1 MRTFF
6 YERRVSPQDGR
17 RCRVCGHLSLTP
29 VRRTFNAL
37 LLVVI
42 GMLFAYIVLDIA
54 HDGTLD
60 GSILGVI
67 REERSRLG
75 HSVEASQPR

>member
-37 LLVVI
+37 LLVII
-42 GMLFAYIVLDIA
+42 GMLFA
-54 HDGTLD
+54 
-60 GSILGVI
+60 
-67 REERSRLG
+67 
-75 HSVEASQPR
+75 